1 MTETAEGFDMI
12 IKRLFTKT
20 ILPLTLIWLLY
31 TMFLPVCSE
40 RGEVDYFLLW
50 ILVGCPFGIKKMWA
64 WLVPSG
70 FDLSGT
76 VGVLALNFILGGL
89 IGGFVVIVRII
100 QAIYNVFWCILWCI
114 AKEPEAVR
122 N

>member
-1 MTETAEGFDMI
+1 MI

-31 TMFLPVCSE
+31 AMFLPVCSKN
-40 RGEVDYFLLW
+40 GEVDYFLLW

-100 QAIYNVFWCILWCI
+100 QAIYNIFWCILWCI
-114 AKEPEAVR
+114 AKELDKVTE
-122 N
+122 